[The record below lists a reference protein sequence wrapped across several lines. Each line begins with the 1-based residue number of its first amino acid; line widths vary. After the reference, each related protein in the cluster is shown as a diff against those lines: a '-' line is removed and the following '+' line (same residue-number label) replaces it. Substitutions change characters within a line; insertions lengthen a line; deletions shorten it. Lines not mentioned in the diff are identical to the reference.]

1 MPSSRLCP
9 TCCGASAGRGSS
21 NCAACDEVLST
32 GTTRLRYELL
42 YRHTWNRPSTFDGE
56 YYLHA
61 DDAGA
66 GAERS
71 DWTHSGKWMV
81 FVPTEQVDDWWG
93 VLRIGTER
101 GFLGPSAKVA
111 TALANPLAR
120 SADERL
126 ICVYT
131 RDWRDEADVGRV
143 LAMLRR
149 AGVFWNLSFK
159 TDEATLDGRYGRGV
173 AEYVSRPGSTEFRRR
188 TLSG

>member
-1 MPSSRLCP
+1 MPSSQLCP
-9 TCCGASAGRGSS
+9 TCREAPAGRGSS
-21 NCAACDEVLST
+21 NCAECDGVLRT
-32 GTTRLRYELL
+32 GTTRQRYELL
-42 YRHTWNRPSTFDGE
+42 YRHTWDRPSTFDGD

-61 DDAGA
+61 AGPR
-66 GAERS
+66 AEQS

-81 FVPTEQVDDWWG
+81 FVPTEHVDDWWG

-101 GFLGPSAKVA
+101 GVLGPSAKVA

-120 SADERL
+120 SVDERL

-131 RDWRDEADVGRV
+131 SDWRDEPDVGRV

-149 AGVFWNLSFK
+149 AGVYWNLSYK

-173 AEYVSRPGSTEFRRR
+173 AAYVSRPGSREFRRR